1 MKRFTPVRN
10 ARRLA
15 AHWGSYLY
23 DATSLRDVLMLTGLG
38 LLSAGSYLI
47 YEPSALVVS
56 GGLLFY
62 LGVWHR

>member
-1 MKRFTPVRN
+1 MKLLAPVR
-10 ARRLA
+10 AATSTL
-15 AHWGSYLY
+15 AHWGSYLRES
-23 DATSLRDVLMLTGLG
+23 TSVRDVLMLSGLG
-38 LLSAGSYLI
+38 LLSTGTYLI